1 MRRRK
6 RTGLTEGT
14 KRAVSKLKP
23 TDELA
28 WDAVIKEL
36 IGHFNSNDD
45 ARTAKAALARL
56 VAAGCDKSEILQNL
70 YMYCGGDPRAMQAL
84 RVAIDFG
91 RCKKRVLAI
100 AELLQKASSEIGAA
114 EQLLTDLGVSHTM
127 KPDVSSLEKYADLLR
142 RIGEVAYRKLAS
154 KCTSGRNQHLVY
166 LSRMIDA
173 LTGKPHYR
181 ELADLV
187 NAMRLLYDPGTKRI
201 DTAESIRKRVSHHGL
216 LDLGS
221 ELELIQMQ
229 TTPRASR
236 LKRKSHI
243 Y

>member
-1 MRRRK
+1 
-6 RTGLTEGT
+6 
-14 KRAVSKLKP
+14 
-23 TDELA
+23 
-28 WDAVIKEL
+28 
-36 IGHFNSNDD
+36 
-45 ARTAKAALARL
+45 
-56 VAAGCDKSEILQNL
+56 
-70 YMYCGGDPRAMQAL
+70 
-84 RVAIDFG
+84 
-91 RCKKRVLAI
+91 
-100 AELLQKASSEIGAA
+100 
-114 EQLLTDLGVSHTM
+114 
-127 KPDVSSLEKYADLLR
+127 
-142 RIGEVAYRKLAS
+142 
-154 KCTSGRNQHLVY
+154 
-166 LSRMIDA
+166 MIDA

-221 ELELIQMQ
+221 ELEFIIMQ